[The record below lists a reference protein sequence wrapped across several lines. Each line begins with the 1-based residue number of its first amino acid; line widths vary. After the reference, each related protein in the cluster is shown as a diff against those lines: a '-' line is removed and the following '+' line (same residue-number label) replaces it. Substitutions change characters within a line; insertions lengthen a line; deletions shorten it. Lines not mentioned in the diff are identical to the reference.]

1 MDKYCTHCESAVS
14 LWMLTSLYGSQ
25 VLETGLFYSWVLKA
39 RPLSLNEIKVGEH
52 LLIAY
57 ESNAHVPCLH
67 VFYAQSCGLEMVQ
80 LLGVH
85 NVGPSC

>member
-1 MDKYCTHCESAVS
+1 MDEYCTHCESAVS
-14 LWMLTSLYGSQ
+14 LWMLISLYGSQ
-25 VLETGLFYSWVLKA
+25 VLEMGLFYSWVLKA
-39 RPLSLNEIKVGEH
+39 SPLLVKGIQVGEH

-57 ESNAHVPCLH
+57 ESNAHVPCLCL
-67 VFYAQSCGLEMVQ
+67 FCAQSCGLEMVQ

>member
-1 MDKYCTHCESAVS
+1 MDEYCTHCESAVS
-14 LWMLTSLYGSQ
+14 LWMLVSLYGSQ
-25 VLETGLFYSWVLKA
+25 VLEMGLFYWRVLKA
-39 RPLSLNEIKVGEH
+39 SPLLVKEIKVGEH

>member
-1 MDKYCTHCESAVS
+1 M
-14 LWMLTSLYGSQ
+14 
-25 VLETGLFYSWVLKA
+25 GLFYLRVLKA
-39 RPLSLNEIKVGEH
+39 SPLLVKEIKVGEH

-57 ESNAHVPCLH
+57 ESNACVPCLCP
-67 VFYAQSCGLEMVQ
+67 FCAQSCGLEMVQ